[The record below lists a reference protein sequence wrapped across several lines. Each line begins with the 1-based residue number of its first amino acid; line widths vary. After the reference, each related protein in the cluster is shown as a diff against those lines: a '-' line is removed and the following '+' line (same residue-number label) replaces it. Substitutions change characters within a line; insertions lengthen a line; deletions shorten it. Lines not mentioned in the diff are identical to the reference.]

1 MANHSL
7 YEQDFIA
14 WVKQQVQLLQTRSFD
29 QLDLENLTEE
39 VECLI
44 HQYQDFVKHHAARLW
59 YYLFTE
65 RRQIF
70 RNLSKSGF

>member
-59 YYLFTE
+59 YYLLTRTFN
-65 RRQIF
+65 F
-70 RNLSKSGF
+70 RVGN

>member
-29 QLDLENLTEE
+29 QLDLENLAEE

-44 HQYQDFVKHHAARLW
+44 HQYQDFVKHHAAPKN
-59 YYLFTE
+59 
-65 RRQIF
+65 RQSRSRIF
-70 RNLSKSGF
+70 SKRAIYTG